1 MRELAFVLAPGQ
13 NAFFT
18 ELAAALRSELEGL
31 GVETTIGVGWP
42 PPEHGRAYVLIA
54 PHEHL
59 IIARERGLPGAAL
72 ARTVCVCTEQPG
84 MTWFNDTARV
94 ASRCGAVLD
103 ISARGTELLRG
114 RGIRAEHM
122 PLGYTPLWDRFASG
136 ATRDVDVA
144 FLGGATLRR
153 ERILAGCASLLAGH
167 RCRLILSDNSQP
179 NVATS
184 QSFVAGPDKLELLAR
199 SRLLLNLHRHS
210 EPYFEW
216 VRVLEAIHCGAAVI
230 SEWSHDYEP
239 LVPGEHF
246 ISARPEAFAELA
258 EWLLADEE
266 ARRRMAGE
274 AHAFIRERLPLRRSA
289 ERLAEAAERAAA
301 RRRGRAIR
309 VRGLPPEPALRD
321 VFAAAPPLGR
331 LNRTVRAVEMKS
343 AVKRARLEVVDVNR
357 RLAWLLEETTRRG
370 EPPPELEQVAST
382 PAHAEAAPRVSI
394 VCALYNHADHVG
406 TALRSITEQGL
417 SDWELVVTD
426 DGSTDGSGEV
436 VEAFM
441 DQHPSVP
448 ALLLRHPINR
458 GLPEAR
464 NSAISRARGEYVLV
478 LDSDNE
484 LYPHCLERLVEALD
498 ADPEAA
504 FAYGILEQFDRTGP
518 IGLSGYFGWEPER
531 LTEDNYIDALGL
543 LRRSTLAELGG
554 YTTDRR
560 LYGWEDYDLWCRIAE
575 RGGRAVHVPEIV
587 ARYRLA
593 AGSMISLTNLSTREA
608 REALAERCPKLFEG
622 VDLDELEAR
631 RRAGWAGAG
640 HHRMAGLR

>member
-18 ELAAALRSELEGL
+18 ELATALRDELRDL
-31 GVETTIGVGWP
+31 GVKTTMGVGWP
-42 PPEHGRAYVLIA
+42 APESGRAYAMVA

-59 IIARERGLPGAAL
+59 IIAKQRGLPGAAL
-72 ARTVCVCTEQPG
+72 ARTVCICTEQPG
-84 MTWFNDTARV
+84 MTWFNDAARV

-103 ISARGTELLRG
+103 ISARGAELLRR

-122 PLGYTPLWDRFASG
+122 PLGYTRLWDRFSPA
-136 ATRDVDVA
+136 AERDVDVA

-153 ERILAGCASLLAGH
+153 ERILAGCAPLLAGH

-179 NVATS
+179 NLVS
-184 QSFVAGPDKLELLAR
+184 SESFLAGSDKLDLLAR
-199 SRLLLNLHRHS
+199 SRLLFNVHRHS

-246 ISARPEAFAELA
+246 LSARPQSFAEVA
-258 EWLLADEE
+258 ESLLADEQ
-266 ARRRMAGE
+266 ARRRLAGE
-274 AHAFIRERLPLRRSA
+274 AHLFIREQLPLRRSA

-301 RRRGRAIR
+301 CRRGRAVR
-309 VRGLPPEPALRD
+309 VRGFSPEPALQD
-321 VFAAAPPLGR
+321 VFGTAPLIGR
-331 LNRTVRAVEMKS
+331 LTRAVRGTEMRI
-343 AVKRARLEVVDVNR
+343 AVKRARLEVVDLNR
-357 RLAWLLEETTRRG
+357 HLGGLLETSRRG
-370 EPPPELEQVAST
+370 EPPPQLEQVATT
-382 PAHAEAAPRVSI
+382 PAHAGAAPRVSV

-406 TALRSITEQGL
+406 AALGSVADQGFA
-417 SDWELVVTD
+417 DWELVVTD
-426 DGSTDGSGEV
+426 DGSTDGSGEA

-441 DQHPSVP
+441 GDHPSAP
-448 ALLLRHPINR
+448 ALLLRHPVNR
-458 GLPEAR
+458 GLPGAR

-498 ADPEAA
+498 AAPEAA
-504 FAYGILEQFDRTGP
+504 FAYGILEQYDRTGP

-531 LTEDNYIDALGL
+531 LIEDNYIDALAL
-543 LRRSTLAELGG
+543 LRRTTLAELGG

-575 RGGRAVHVPEIV
+575 QGARAIHVPEIV

-593 AGSMISLTNLSTREA
+593 AGSMISLTNLSTRGA

-622 VDLDELEAR
+622 VDLEELEAR